1 MTSLCARIYVHPATG
16 AAGVGRA
23 AALFDG
29 RRLELRFESPTE
41 TARAAPGASW
51 RCTLSM
57 DEAHYALGGQD
68 ALVTLT
74 DFDPPLSWAVAQ
86 RTATFLLLDGEQV
99 IASGTVTRVN
109 TPGAATSV

>member
-1 MTSLCARIYVHPATG
+1 MNSVWARIYVHPATG

-29 RRLELRFESPTE
+29 RRLELRFESTNG
-41 TARAAPGASW
+41 TAREAPGASW

-57 DEAHYALGGQD
+57 DEAPYALGGQD
-68 ALVTLT
+68 ALVTLS
-74 DFDPPLSWAVAQ
+74 DFDPELSPAVAQ
-86 RTATFLLLDGEQV
+86 RNATFLLLDGEQI

-109 TPGAATSV
+109 TPGTATPV